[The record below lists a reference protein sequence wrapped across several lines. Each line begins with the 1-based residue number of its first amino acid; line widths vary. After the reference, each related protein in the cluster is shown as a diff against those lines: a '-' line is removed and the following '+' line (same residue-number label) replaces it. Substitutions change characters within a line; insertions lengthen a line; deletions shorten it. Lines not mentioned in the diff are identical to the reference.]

1 MTTCSSNVRKK
12 GSRIIFKIQPP
23 HPEEFIES
31 QNDSSNSSTNSSVHG
46 IPIEFPTCTFYHQY
60 CKDGIK
66 AVLLTVYVDGR
77 MACSEQIQ
85 SQIPFLSPKKS
96 QTKLKNLVWSLK
108 WDDPKYVAANVE
120 MWKIL
125 LPPVCSPCLLISLPG
140 RLWCPLE
147 LQVHWLF
154 PVGISLE
161 LFDPQ
166 GNWNKNN
173 EF

>member
-85 SQIPFLSPKKS
+85 SQIPFLSPQKISNQTEKS
-96 QTKLKNLVWSLK
+96 GLKLEMRWFKVCGSK
-108 WDDPKYVAANVE
+108 CRDVE
-120 MWKIL
+120 NTT
-125 LPPVCSPCLLISLPG
+125 PTCLLSFPAHQLTWQAVMSTWAVSSLAVPSGHFLGAFWPPG
-140 RLWCPLE
+140 QLE
-147 LQVHWLF
+147 Q
-154 PVGISLE
+154 
-161 LFDPQ
+161 
-166 GNWNKNN
+166 K
-173 EF
+173 